1 MFIQNKVTGKLLTSL
16 IALALTVGAA
26 TSSFGGSMTMLG
38 LSQWLH
44 WRWRQSYPFRAS
56 GPTLLD
62 YCSRAKNLWFI
73 MGWAA
78 KRSSL

>member
-38 LSQWLH
+38 LSQ
-44 WRWRQSYPFRAS
+44 
-56 GPTLLD
+56 
-62 YCSRAKNLWFI
+62 
-73 MGWAA
+73 
-78 KRSSL
+78 